1 MATERQIRANRAN
14 AAKSTGPV
22 TPAGKR
28 ISSQNAARRP
38 LIAGT
43 VVLKGESKRRF
54 NDLAAALTLQFQPRS
69 FAETVLVQTMVA
81 ARWRLL
87 RIWGI
92 QTAAFELEM
101 ARARQKA
108 EPAEAASGAV
118 LAAIA
123 FRTMAD
129 TSNALA
135 LQLRFEAAYDRQF
148 NQALGMLLKLRAAP
162 NVEIPCQPPLNVPA
176 ETWDEDLQH
185 VGIKHSE
192 LEPNSEPA
200 PQPDPAIETTRC
212 HHHPLRRPFSSEPD
226 SGDHAAATAPIPAGS
241 RRTGCGGR
249 TSDRLRNR
257 AAGRRKRS
265 KIFRPRPLPP
275 PGANSSVFGGQPV
288 KGPFAAQTQ
297 APLPPAITGN
307 HCLPTPAAVPFLSGG
322 VKVDVATESRG
333 PQFGLTD

>member
-22 TPAGKR
+22 TAAGKR

-54 NDLAAALTLQFQPRS
+54 NDLAAALALQFKPRS
-69 FAETVLVQTMVA
+69 FAETALVQTMVA

-108 EPAEAASGAV
+108 KPAEAASGAV
-118 LAAIA
+118 LAAMA

-162 NVEIPCQPPLNVPA
+162 NVEIPCQPPLTLLA

-185 VGIKHSE
+185 EGIKHSE

-241 RRTGCGGR
+241 RRTGCCGR

-257 AAGRRKRS
+257 AATEGSGPQYPVRGRS
-265 KIFRPRPLPP
+265 RPRAQIR
-275 PGANSSVFGGQPV
+275 GVFGGQPV

-297 APLPPAITGN
+297 APFPPAITGN